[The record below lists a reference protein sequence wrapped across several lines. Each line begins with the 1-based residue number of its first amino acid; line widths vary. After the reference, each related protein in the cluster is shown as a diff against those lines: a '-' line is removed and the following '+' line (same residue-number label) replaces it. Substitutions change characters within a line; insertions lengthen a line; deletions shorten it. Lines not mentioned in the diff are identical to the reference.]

1 MRKMVMAVVP
11 RDQANQVMEAL
22 ITAGY
27 TATFTDSRGG
37 MLRQAQ
43 QMLFIAVREKDL
55 DQILSI
61 IRENCRVQVQLNHPG
76 DDDTA
81 PSQFPSRFERAP
93 TTYIG
98 NAVVFVWD
106 LERFETY

>member
-11 RDQANQVMEAL
+11 RDQADGVMEAL
-22 ITAGY
+22 IAAGY

-43 QMLFIAVREKDL
+43 EMLFIAVRERDL
-55 DQILSI
+55 ERILAI
-61 IRENCRVQVQLNHPG
+61 IRENCRTQVEVESA
-76 DDDTA
+76 DESA
-81 PSQFPSRFERAP
+81 PCGLRSRPERV
-93 TTYIG
+93 TTYVG

>member
-11 RDQANQVMEAL
+11 RDQSSQVMEAL
-22 ITAGY
+22 IAAGY

-43 QMLFIAVREKDL
+43 QTLFIAVREKDL
-55 DQILSI
+55 DKILSI
-61 IRENCRVQVQLNHPG
+61 IRDHCRTQIQLNNT
-76 DDDTA
+76 DETA
-81 PSQFPSRFERAP
+81 PDQFSPGLQGAP

-98 NAVVFVWD
+98 NAVIFVWD

>member
-22 ITAGY
+22 IAAGY

-61 IRENCRVQVQLNHPG
+61 IRENCRTQIQLNDPEDASPG
-76 DDDTA
+76 
-81 PSQFPSRFERAP
+81 QFGSRFKRAS

>member
-1 MRKMVMAVVP
+1 MVMAVVP

-22 ITAGY
+22 IAAGY
-27 TATFTDSRGG
+27 TATFTESRGG

-43 QMLFIAVREKDL
+43 QMLFIAVRAKDL
-55 DQILSI
+55 DQVLAI
-61 IRENCRVQVQLNHPG
+61 IRDHCRTQVELNNAA
-76 DDDTA
+76 DTA
-81 PSQFPSRFERAP
+81 PGQLTPGFTGPS

-98 NAVVFVWD
+98 SAVVFVWD

>member
-22 ITAGY
+22 IAAGY

-61 IRENCRVQVQLNHPG
+61 IRENCRTQIQLNDPEDASPG
-76 DDDTA
+76 
-81 PSQFPSRFERAP
+81 QFGPGFKRAS

>member
-11 RDQANQVMEAL
+11 RDQADVVMEAL
-22 ITAGY
+22 IAAGY

-43 QMLFIAVREKDL
+43 QMLFIAVRERDL
-55 DQILSI
+55 ERILAI
-61 IRENCRVQVQLNHPG
+61 IRDNCRTQVEVESAEEGASNGLRHRP
-76 DDDTA
+76 
-81 PSQFPSRFERAP
+81 ERV
-93 TTYIG
+93 TTYVG
-98 NAVVFVWD
+98 NAVIFVWD

>member
-22 ITAGY
+22 IAAGY

-61 IRENCRVQVQLNHPG
+61 IRDNCRVQVQLNHQ
-76 DDDTA
+76 DDTA
-81 PSQFPSRFERAP
+81 PSQFASRFERAP

>member
-1 MRKMVMAVVP
+1 MVMAVLP
-11 RDQANQVMEAL
+11 RDHCGPVMEAL

-27 TATFTDSRGG
+27 KATFTDSRGG

-43 QMLFIAVREKDL
+43 QMLFIAVKQKDL
-55 DQILSI
+55 DQVLGI
-61 IRENCRVQVQLNHPG
+61 IRDNCRTQIAPG
-76 DDDTA
+76 SAEDESLSPFVTDRN
-81 PSQFPSRFERAP
+81 PLMGAP

-98 NAVVFVWD
+98 SAVVFVWD

>member
-11 RDQANQVMEAL
+11 RDQADEVMEAL
-22 ITAGY
+22 IAAGY

-43 QMLFIAVREKDL
+43 QTLFIAVREQDL
-55 DQILSI
+55 EQILTI
-61 IRENCRVQVQLNHPG
+61 IRKHCRTQVQLESEQE
-76 DDDTA
+76 DI
-81 PSQFPSRFERAP
+81 PSGFGRSQQRV

>member
-1 MRKMVMAVVP
+1 MRKMVMAIIP

-22 ITAGY
+22 IAAGY

-55 DQILSI
+55 DQVLSI
-61 IRENCRVQVQLNHPG
+61 IRENCRTQIQLNNT
-76 DDDTA
+76 DDTA
-81 PSQFPSRFERAP
+81 HGQFGSGFTSAP

>member
-1 MRKMVMAVVP
+1 MRKMVMAIVP
-11 RDQANQVMEAL
+11 RDQANRVMEVL
-22 ITAGY
+22 IAAGY

-43 QMLFIAVREKDL
+43 ETLFIAVREKDL
-55 DQILSI
+55 DQILAI
-61 IRENCRVQVQLNHPG
+61 IRDNCRTQIELENGEDV
-76 DDDTA
+76 TA
-81 PSQFPSRFERAP
+81 GGFPSGLTRPP